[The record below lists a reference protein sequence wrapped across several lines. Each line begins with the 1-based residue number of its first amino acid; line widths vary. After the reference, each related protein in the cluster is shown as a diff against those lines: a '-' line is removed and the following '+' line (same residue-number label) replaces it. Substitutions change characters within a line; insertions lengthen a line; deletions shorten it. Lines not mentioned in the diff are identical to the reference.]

1 MNIQTSIAPKIG
13 TEIKT
18 SKAVS
23 ADSTAP
29 AEEKVSVPAES
40 FTPNEDK
47 TLGRGAAAW
56 QGGIRKGVAWGKTV
70 EKPLGGAAAIGL
82 AAASGVALAFGGAV
96 VGGIIGGGF
105 GPVISAIT
113 TEGAWGFVK
122 GSFANVGTAIQWG
135 STLGAVMGLA
145 GGAVLGKNLGD
156 SVARGAAFVPGFVVG
171 AASGFAKP
179 GSVPAP
185 IHKEK
190 EAPTHRNEL
199 RGVFRTEGK
208 VLSGLG
214 VLSGAVGGF
223 VGGAALTAVGS
234 AIGDVASGNFTFSNF
249 LNQVGSQALIG
260 GAIGGV
266 ALAAVGGYGG
276 EGIAR
281 ASQWTYDKTLGR
293 VAAGQPDLK
302 ERIAK
307 KQAELSSRQT
317 QLDEKASGIA
327 KQTETYRAS
336 HKDASEALSGRE
348 DKLATDENQVK
359 EDLGV
364 IDGRI
369 EKNATADY
377 EKRSAT
383 PDANLDAKGQHG
395 VIGERGSLDQW
406 DSKLSGWQTQLN
418 TFRGELQAWEKRL
431 DTKIDLDAAAI
442 FSEERKPIDQKYGG
456 LQKELDAFESKLNA
470 YEADIK
476 SRIQDK
482 YRQGI
487 NAEKPGV
494 DAELNSAR
502 SDKAQSEREESDARN
517 QRDTARSR
525 HDSAE
530 RQLSSAKSRLSNA
543 ESEGS
548 SLRSR
553 INNLNSRISSLQS
566 QLSSCRAS

>member
-1 MNIQTSIAPKIG
+1 MNIQTSLAPKIG

-18 SKAVS
+18 TKAVS
-23 ADSTAP
+23 ADNAAP
-29 AEEKVSVPAES
+29 AEEKNSVPAET
-40 FTPNEDK
+40 FTPDE

-56 QGGIRKGVAWGKTV
+56 QGGIRKGVAWGKAV

-105 GPVISAIT
+105 GPVVSAIT
-113 TEGAWGFVK
+113 TKGAWNFLAE
-122 GSFANVGTAIQWG
+122 SFSHVGTAIQVG
-135 STLGAVMGLA
+135 STAGAVMGLA
-145 GGAVLGKNLGD
+145 GGAILGKNIGD
-156 SVARGAAFVPGFVVG
+156 SVARGVAFVPGFAVG

-190 EAPTHRNEL
+190 EDPKHRSEL

-223 VGGAALTAVGS
+223 VGGAALTAAGS
-234 AIGDVASGNFTFSNF
+234 LIGDVAGGNFTFSNF
-249 LNQVGSQALIG
+249 MSQVGTQALVG

-293 VAAGQPDLK
+293 VTAGQPDIK

-307 KQAELSSRQT
+307 KEAELGNRQTVLDEQAES
-317 QLDEKASGIA
+317 IA
-327 KQTETYRAS
+327 KQTADYRAS
-336 HKDASEALSGRE
+336 HKETSEALTGRE
-348 DKLATDENQVK
+348 DKLATDEKQVAD
-359 EDLGV
+359 DLGV

-369 EKNATADY
+369 EKNAQADY
-377 EKRSAT
+377 TKRSAT
-383 PDANLDAKGQHG
+383 PDAALDAKGEHG
-395 VIGERGSLDQW
+395 IIGQRGSLDQW
-406 DSKLSGWQTQLN
+406 DAKLLGWQEKLD
-418 TFRGELQAWEKRL
+418 TFRGELKAWEGRL
-431 DTKIDLDAAAI
+431 DHKIDVDAAAI
-442 FSEERKPIDQKYGG
+442 FAEERKPIDAKYGS
-456 LQKELDAFESKLNA
+456 LQKELDAFETKLDN

-476 SRIQDK
+476 SRIADK

-502 SDKAQSEREESDARN
+502 SDKAQSEREENDARN
-517 QRDTARSR
+517 QRDNAKSR

-530 RQLSSAKSRLSNA
+530 RQLSSAQSRLRNA

-553 INNLNSRISSLQS
+553 INSLNSRISSLQS
-566 QLSSCRAS
+566 QLSSCRSSR